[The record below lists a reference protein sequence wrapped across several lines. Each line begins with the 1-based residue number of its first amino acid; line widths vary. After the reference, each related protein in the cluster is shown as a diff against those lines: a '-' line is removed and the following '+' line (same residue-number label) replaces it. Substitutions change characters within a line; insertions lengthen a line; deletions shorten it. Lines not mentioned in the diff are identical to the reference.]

1 MPYESLQAVIG
12 TAVIDS
18 KFRIELLTSSRQR
31 AIQKFDLT
39 KEETEVVMSIRADS
53 LEQFAGQLD
62 QWISKA
68 LGKAEPPRL
77 SLDRRRNL

>member
-18 KFRIELLTSSRQR
+18 KFRIELLNNSRR
-31 AIQKFDLT
+31 HAIQKFDLT
-39 KEETEVVMSIRADS
+39 KEEMEAVMSIRADS

-77 SLDRRRNL
+77 TLDRRRNL